1 MALKALRGD
10 KTVQE
15 VAAKRQL
22 HPTQVSTRKWQ
33 AIEGMAGVFSVRVKK
48 AENMVGEIKDLH
60 AKIGKLAVE
69 NDLSQGLKR

>member
-22 HPTQVSTRKWQ
+22 HPTQVSAWTWQ

-69 NDLSQGLKR
+69 KDLSQGLKR